1 MSNSHAFILAKKY
14 IPGGVNSPVRSFNA
28 VNRTPFF
35 TQKAQDCYLY
45 DIEDNKYIDYV
56 CSWGANI
63 IGHANKDM
71 VQAVQKAI
79 SNGCSFGTPTE
90 LETQLAQK
98 ICSLMPNIEK
108 IRLVNSGTEAVMSA
122 IRLARGF
129 TKRKYI
135 IKFNGC
141 YHGHSD
147 NMLVNA
153 GSGAATFNNP
163 SSSGVTQEAV
173 SNTIVLEYNDV
184 PALIGAFNQYGNQI
198 AGVICEPF
206 AGNMNLVFPSN
217 EFIDILRE
225 LPKEHGAL
233 LIIDEVMT
241 GFRVALGGAQ
251 SLLNIN
257 PDLTILGKVIG
268 GGLPLA
274 AFGGRADIM
283 DCLSPIGN
291 VYQAGTLSG
300 NPVAVTCGLANLEI
314 ISSNGFYEHIST
326 MTKALVN
333 GLSEAAKMHNI
344 PFCANSVGGLFGLH
358 FQEKLP
364 TNLLQ
369 VQRSNLEMF
378 NSFFNQ
384 MLDNGVFFAPSMYE
398 AGFICSKHTPKVIA
412 ETIQI
417 AHRIFKNINSVE
429 G

>member
-163 SSSGVTQEAV
+163 
-173 SNTIVLEYNDV
+173 TI
-184 PALIGAFNQYGNQI
+184 
-198 AGVICEPF
+198 C
-206 AGNMNLVFPSN
+206 
-217 EFIDILRE
+217 R
-225 LPKEHGAL
+225 
-233 LIIDEVMT
+233 
-241 GFRVALGGAQ
+241 
-251 SLLNIN
+251 
-257 PDLTILGKVIG
+257 
-268 GGLPLA
+268 
-274 AFGGRADIM
+274 
-283 DCLSPIGN
+283 
-291 VYQAGTLSG
+291 
-300 NPVAVTCGLANLEI
+300 
-314 ISSNGFYEHIST
+314 
-326 MTKALVN
+326 
-333 GLSEAAKMHNI
+333 
-344 PFCANSVGGLFGLH
+344 
-358 FQEKLP
+358 
-364 TNLLQ
+364 
-369 VQRSNLEMF
+369 
-378 NSFFNQ
+378 
-384 MLDNGVFFAPSMYE
+384 
-398 AGFICSKHTPKVIA
+398 
-412 ETIQI
+412 
-417 AHRIFKNINSVE
+417 
-429 G
+429 